1 MKIHK
6 IVIIAAFMAVTS
18 SLQAA
23 EPAINPQALYLQ
35 AGKEERSGSAAK
47 AREIY
52 ETIID
57 RFPESDFAVKANDR
71 LLAMPAAAKAP
82 ADAQSV
88 ATAPDLFAP
97 APEKPLP
104 DDPKLRK
111 AVEAARLKAKAE
123 ITAREE
129 FLRLKRID
137 YVREGRK
144 QNRSQLLGKEALWQQ
159 AAERK
164 VVEQYGQ
171 PLGEISSR
179 LDAACKEAGFAAG
192 CSEED
197 LMLKAP
203 AAMHGD
209 K

>member
-6 IVIIAAFMAVTS
+6 IALIAAIMAVTS

-23 EPAINPQALYLQ
+23 DTAMNPQALYLQ

-47 AREIY
+47 AKEIY
-52 ETIID
+52 ETIIE

-71 LLAMPAAAKAP
+71 LLAMPPAAKTP
-82 ADAQSV
+82 ADAQPV
-88 ATAPDLFAP
+88 AAETDLFAP

-104 DDPKLRK
+104 EDPKLRK

-123 ITAREE
+123 VTAREE
-129 FLRLKRID
+129 FQRLKRVD

-144 QNRSQLLGKEALWQQ
+144 QNKSLMPDKEASWRQ
-159 AAERK
+159 AAEKK
-164 VVEQYGQ
+164 VVEKHGM
-171 PLGEISSR
+171 PLSEISSR

-192 CSEED
+192 CSEDE
-197 LMLKAP
+197 LVKTQ
-203 AAMHGD
+203 
-209 K
+209 KQ